1 MIKIVKYFKID
12 FDIISNNSI
21 LFLYMKKGFTLIE
34 LLIVIIILGVLAALI
49 TGNFFTSL
57 KKGRDAKRKG
67 DLEQIQRA
75 LEMYYEDKRT
85 YPTFAFPFGGKFC
98 ETSLCASTEKVYMQ
112 KVPDDPVSGKDYE
125 YLTTSG
131 TDYKLFAC
139 LENNLQMLPYI
150 SSGYTTS
157 TMTSCGSCQDSDGAD
172 VSNCVWG
179 ISSSNISP

>member
-1 MIKIVKYFKID
+1 
-12 FDIISNNSI
+12 
-21 LFLYMKKGFTLIE
+21 MKKGFTLIE

-57 KKGRDAKRKG
+57 KKGRDAKRKA
-67 DLEQIQRA
+67 DLEQIKQA

-85 YPTFAFPFGGKFC
+85 YPTFTFPFGSKLC
-98 ETSLCASTEKVYMQ
+98 ENVGCGASEKVYMQ
-112 KVPDDPVSGKDYE
+112 KVPDDPVSGKDYQ
-125 YLTTSG
+125 YLSSDG

-150 SSGYTTS
+150 SSGYIAP
-157 TMTSCGSCQDSDGAD
+157 MTSCGPCQDSTGAP
-172 VSNCVWG
+172 VTNCIWG